1 MFTRLDLVLSRF
13 RELGQHRKLD
23 FDSGHFI
30 QANRFKPRIF
40 KRSRL
45 RAMRYHCGKRV
56 FRWELAYAATQ
67 SLAMVQ
73 GHKSAAGLLQ
83 WLVVWKFFKRCAAL
97 NS

>member
-1 MFTRLDLVLSRF
+1 
-13 RELGQHRKLD
+13 
-23 FDSGHFI
+23 
-30 QANRFKPRIF
+30 
-40 KRSRL
+40 
-45 RAMRYHCGKRV
+45 MRYNCGERI

-83 WLVVWKFFKRCAAL
+83 CLILWKFFKRRAAL